1 MLIVAGLL
9 AACATP
15 PTPSLTEMLARP
27 AEQAL
32 LGGMR
37 LYDDGDY
44 PAAERELERAIVL
57 DPRAPRDRATAQKY
71 LAFIYCTS
79 GRETPCEYAFRAAIA
94 ADPVFELTRAEE
106 GHPVWGPVYR
116 RVRAS
121 LPALRAEPPAPTN
134 PPPMQRKTA
143 NP

>member
-1 MLIVAGLL
+1 
-9 AACATP
+9 
-15 PTPSLTEMLARP
+15 MLARP

-44 PAAERELERAIVL
+44 PAAERELERALVL
-57 DPRAPRDRATAQKY
+57 DLRAARDKATAQKY

-79 GRETPCEYAFRAAIA
+79 GRESACELAFRAAIA
-94 ADPVFELTRAEE
+94 ADPQFALSRAEE
-106 GHPVWGPVYR
+106 GHPAWGPVYR
-116 RVRAS
+116 RVRPAPAS
-121 LPALRAEPPAPTN
+121 AGIEMPIAPPAPK
-134 PPPMQRKTA
+134 KTA